1 MQGKTTSQRPA
12 GQRSRTAENRMPR
25 LRFRRCWRQSHAA
38 VADYAQLRTAD
49 SHRYRSSSSYSSQL
63 TSDPRN
69 AFLFLRHAETVGGF
83 SPAMLAILERRIKGD
98 KEMRAVSGGACPCCC
113 KPILRARFTPY
124 RHRASMSAC
133 FASNSC
139 PTALERARK
148 LQRRW
153 RHLVLKRLQPIV
165 RSVQFALAGGG
176 VRMLIMHPE
185 DRLGLTDGLGR
196 TGGGIRTSQVHDE

>member
-1 MQGKTTSQRPA
+1 MPGKTISQRPA

-83 SPAMLAILERRIKGD
+83 SPAMLAILERRIKGN
-98 KEMRAVSGGACPCCC
+98 KEMRAVRAALCPCCY
-113 KPILRARFTPY
+113 KPILRAGFTPY
-124 RHRASMSAC
+124 RRRASMSAC

-139 PTALERARK
+139 LTALERARK
-148 LQRRW
+148 PYQRLR
-153 RHLVLKRLQPIV
+153 RLVLNRLRPIV
-165 RSVQFALAGGG
+165 RSVQLALAGGG
-176 VRMLIMHPE
+176 VRMLIIHPE
-185 DRLGLTDGLGR
+185 DRLELTDGLSR
-196 TGGGIRTSQVHDE
+196 T